1 MTWHPCLAT
10 VNTFIFE
17 IQINSDKVFMF
28 MRDNRLDV
36 MTLLETWLD
45 ESVFDAEVFPDSSDL
60 TRDRNRRDGGV
71 AIVLSNNV
79 YVIVYADFC
88 KGHVESLWIECFL
101 VADVLYCFVVFTDH
115 PLVIIFLIILLW
127 NMKKLFLHGSSQ
139 HWLFW
144 VTYISHL
151 ANHKAV
157 GIPAKFVKAS
167 PINMALVVTK
177 LINKSILSGD

>member
-1 MTWHPCLAT
+1 
-10 VNTFIFE
+10 
-17 IQINSDKVFMF
+17 MF

-127 NMKKLFLHGSSQ
+127 NMKRLFLHGSSQ

-144 VTYISHL
+144 VT
-151 ANHKAV
+151 
-157 GIPAKFVKAS
+157 
-167 PINMALVVTK
+167 
-177 LINKSILSGD
+177 SILILQGIALRRVDFYILLWVSLSMNLYSVPPE